1 MPPPLPITSY
11 ATCSA
16 LGDTR
21 DQTLRALLDG
31 RSGLRAPSMA
41 LPFATAVG
49 EIPGDFTA
57 LPPELAA
64 WDTRLARLVA
74 HLLQGLAP
82 DLARARQ
89 RWGDRRI
96 GLFLGTSNAGILQ
109 TEAAHAAWVATGTVP
124 VDFDFARQH
133 AYDGI
138 LTVARRLTGIA
149 GPGYVVSSACSS
161 SAKVLAVAARLIH
174 AGVIDAA
181 LVGGADT
188 LCQTTLRGFHG
199 LGVLS
204 ASVCRPFGAGRAG
217 INIGEGGA
225 LLLIERQ
232 GQARALLLGVGE
244 SSDAHHMSAP
254 HPQGHGARL
263 AMQRAL
269 ELAGLPGQAVDHV
282 NAHGTGTLLNDA
294 AEGLAIADLLGTEV
308 PVISTK
314 GYTGHLLGA
323 AGALE
328 AVLAIL
334 ALEAGVIPASL
345 GADPLD
351 PLLTIRVPTS
361 TLRQPCRAVLSNS
374 FAFGGNNASVLLGAA

>member
-1 MPPPLPITSY
+1 MPASLPITSY

-21 DQTLRALLDG
+21 DQTLRALLQG
-31 RSGLRAPSMA
+31 YSGLRSPSST
-41 LPFATAVG
+41 LPFATVVG
-49 EIPGDFTA
+49 EIALDFEA
-57 LPPELAA
+57 LPPDLAA

-74 HLLQGLAP
+74 HLIRDLQP
-82 DLARARQ
+82 DLGRARQ

-109 TEAAHAAWVATGTVP
+109 TEAAHAAWVETGTVP
-124 VDFDFARQH
+124 VDFDFERQH

-161 SAKVLAVAARLIH
+161 SAKVLAVASRLIH

-181 LVGGADT
+181 LVGGMDT

-204 ASVCRPFGAGRAG
+204 ASACRPFGAGREG

-225 LLLIERQ
+225 LLLVERQ
-232 GQARALLLGVGE
+232 GPARALLLGVGE

-263 AMQRAL
+263 AMHRAL
-269 ELAGLPGQAVDHV
+269 ELAGLPGQAIDHV

-294 AEGLAIADLLGTEV
+294 AEGAAIAGLLGTEV
-308 PVISTK
+308 PVSSTK

-323 AGALE
+323 AGAME
-328 AVLAIL
+328 AVFAVLA
-334 ALEAGVIPASL
+334 LEEGVIPASL

-351 PLLTIRVPTS
+351 PLLTIRVPTVA
-361 TLRQPCRAVLSNS
+361 LRQRCRAVLSNS
-374 FAFGGNNASVLLGAA
+374 FAFGGNNLSVLLGAG